1 MDIQAEKLELI
12 EWLAN
17 LNDAS
22 VIDKIKAIKS
32 RKDLDW
38 WESLSEEQKQDIE
51 AGISDLDSGRKK
63 PFNQVIRKLR

>member
-38 WESLSEEQKQDIE
+38 WE
-51 AGISDLDSGRKK
+51 
-63 PFNQVIRKLR
+63 

>member
-17 LNDAS
+17 LNDAR

-38 WESLSEEQKQDIE
+38 WESLSEDQKQDVE
-51 AGISDLDSGRKK
+51 AGISDLDNRRKK
-63 PFNQVIRKLR
+63 SFSEVIRKLG

>member
-17 LNDAS
+17 LNDAT

-32 RKDLDW
+32 KKDLDW
-38 WESLSEEQKQDIE
+38 WISLSEEQKQDID
-51 AGISDLDSGRKK
+51 AGISDLDNGRKK
-63 PFNQVIRKLR
+63 SFNQVIRKLG

>member
-1 MDIQAEKLELI
+1 MDIQAEKLKLI
-12 EWLAN
+12 EWLTN
-17 LNDAS
+17 LNDTT

-51 AGISDLDSGRKK
+51 AGISDLDSGRKSS
-63 PFNQVIRKLR
+63 FSQVIGRFK

>member
-1 MDIQAEKLELI
+1 MDIQSEKLELI

-17 LNDAS
+17 LNDAA

-51 AGISDLDSGRKK
+51 AGISDLDNGRKK
-63 PFNQVIRKLR
+63 AFNTVIGKLR